1 MITILCGF
9 YFQMTP
15 SYSKYKTPHIEENA
29 KIYIHNMVDNF
40 IKNENQ
46 TQMAFPIS
54 LDNFQRA
61 YVHMYSRGKGL
72 ITKSIGKGLIS
83 LKPNVELYLLKN
95 IEFPGSARQL
105 NIYKIDTNTEIEE
118 IATFSLV
125 PAARKLCFKY
135 LSKYPL
141 RTKEIEDLHYF
152 AGISNRQTSSNGF
165 RCTIGNQFK
174 LCVPPNRSNPKF
186 SVGRRNLPIFD
197 YRQKIVDTINSNQVV
212 VISGDTGSGKT
223 TQVPQYI
230 LENHAAMGNECR
242 IICTQ
247 PRRLAAVS
255 IADRVALE
263 RGEPLGQTIG
273 YQIRLESRISQSSN
287 LIYTTSGF
295 LLRCLIGGAQR
306 ELFTGLT
313 HIILDEVHE
322 RDKYTDFLLIA
333 IKSALVINP
342 MLKVILMS
350 ATIDSDVFTA
360 YFKGCPLVDIPGRMF
375 PVKLYT
381 LEDTLS
387 LVGYK
392 QMKFSHFEDMMKPPD
407 VPTVAV
413 NVNNQQPEVVHDLDK
428 DTQDFVNEV
437 LDECFRSEQ
446 EDSFSQFFYLVS
458 GESVPVDVKHSETHM
473 TALMIAASKGFTSVV
488 QTLLGLG
495 ANPGIVGACDLT
507 AHQWA
512 TRMNKHDCA
521 AYLESITK
529 PAAPAPYQA
538 PIKQASERLLLDY
551 QSRLGDQEI
560 DHDLLMLVVKHIHR
574 KMPMGSV
581 LIFLP
586 GYDSIIELNE
596 NITNA
601 VHSKQL
607 DSNVLILMLHSSMQ
621 PQDQKQVFA
630 PAPYGIRKIIL
641 STNISET
648 SLTIDD
654 VVYVVDTGKVKQMT
668 YDSLTGATS
677 LTATWISQACA
688 KQRMGRAGR
697 VCPGVCFRIYSV
709 MRFDSM
715 ETFTLPEILRIPLT
729 EIALSAKILAAHS
742 SIADFLAQAIHP
754 PPSSSVAQSVRLL
767 KRIGALDEQENVTE
781 LGTLLVDLPVD
792 VQLGKAL
799 LYAVLLKCL
808 DPVLTIVS
816 ALSVKDPF
824 VLPGLDT
831 ESTAR
836 HTRNNFSCESF
847 SDHMILLRVFQL
859 WNESRSLKR
868 DRQFCREN
876 FISSGSMQMICGV
889 RSQILGHL
897 RSIGLIQHR
906 APGNIHELN
915 RHSDNWAVVK
925 ACLTAGLYPNISRI
939 DRQGGNL
946 KSRMDDKLMT
956 HKSSVLKLKGQR
968 KDGAQI
974 DLPSDWIL
982 FGEKSRT
989 GRLCMIRYNT
999 LVSPLNVALFA
1010 GPLYLPESNLVNT
1023 QSTSDSE
1030 DEEQASPAET
1040 ENKSNSI
1047 VKLIVDDWIS
1057 FDLGEDDANFV
1068 LHMRHKLNALFLK
1081 IVQQPS
1087 KFISTAADSQCVN
1100 TIAAILQIADKSCN
1114 MIQPEGVGQR
1124 PIGVKLNLGADDGL
1138 GMQYMQLDER
1148 KVEAQPKARGGNWR
1162 TDPQPSTSGHGAAK
1176 QYRAP
1181 TQPQSNNPPFRS
1193 LTARPP
1199 AISSKPSPPAVI
1211 KVDVNP
1217 SSARFFVIHADSEQQ
1232 IMEHFRSPGNW
1243 FWSSEIRQQLILT
1256 NYVSKSRSFLFNKI
1270 MFLLW
1275 QRFPSIEV
1283 LLFFYIP
1290 MQQRFFGVG
1299 RFRSTSVTHQ
1309 TDALSLKSVLANRWR
1324 QIWFKPA
1331 NGRQTTTFDQSE
1343 DGEEIADRKAAKML
1357 FDMLM

>member
-1 MITILCGF
+1 M
-9 YFQMTP
+9 
-15 SYSKYKTPHIEENA
+15 
-29 KIYIHNMVDNF
+29 
-40 IKNENQ
+40 
-46 TQMAFPIS
+46 
-54 LDNFQRA
+54 
-61 YVHMYSRGKGL
+61 
-72 ITKSIGKGLIS
+72 
-83 LKPNVELYLLKN
+83 
-95 IEFPGSARQL
+95 
-105 NIYKIDTNTEIEE
+105 
-118 IATFSLV
+118 
-125 PAARKLCFKY
+125 
-135 LSKYPL
+135 
-141 RTKEIEDLHYF
+141 
-152 AGISNRQTSSNGF
+152 
-165 RCTIGNQFK
+165 
-174 LCVPPNRSNPKF
+174 
-186 SVGRRNLPIFD
+186 
-197 YRQKIVDTINSNQVV
+197 
-212 VISGDTGSGKT
+212 
-223 TQVPQYI
+223 
-230 LENHAAMGNECR
+230 
-242 IICTQ
+242 
-247 PRRLAAVS
+247 AAVS

-263 RGEPLGQTIG
+263 RGEALGQTIG

-333 IKSALVINP
+333 IKSALLNNP
-342 MLKVILMS
+342 MLKVVLMS

-360 YFKGCPLVDIPGRMF
+360 YFNGCPLVDIPGRMF
-375 PVKLYT
+375 PVHLYT
-381 LEDTLS
+381 LEDTLA
-387 LVGYK
+387 LVGYRRK
-392 QMKFSHFEDMMKPPD
+392 KGSHFEDMMMKAASPEEPS
-407 VPTVAV
+407 VPVV
-413 NVNNQQPEVVHDLDK
+413 NYQPEVAHEIDK

-437 LDECFRSEQ
+437 LDECFRSEH

-458 GESVPVDVKHSETHM
+458 GESVPVDVKHSETRL
-473 TALMIAASKGFTSVV
+473 TALIIAASKGFRTVV
-488 QTLLGLG
+488 QTLFGLG
-495 ANPGIVGACDLT
+495 ANPNVIGACEMT

-512 TRMNKHDCA
+512 VRMNQHECA
-521 AYLESITK
+521 AFLESLSK
-529 PAAPAPYQA
+529 PPSAPSIGYHQAAAAAAPPSVV
-538 PIKQASERLLLDY
+538 KQSNEKLLQDY

-560 DHDLLMLVVKHIHR
+560 DHDLLLLVIKHIHAQ
-574 KMPMGSV
+574 MPIGSI

-596 NITNA
+596 NITTA
-601 VHSKQL
+601 IHSKKL

-621 PQDQKQVFA
+621 PQDQKLVFA
-630 PAPYGIRKIIL
+630 PAPYGVRKIIL

-697 VCPGVCFRIYSV
+697 VCPGVCFRIYSA

-729 EIALSAKILAAHS
+729 EISLSAKILSGHL

-754 PPSSSVAQSVRLL
+754 PPTSSIAQSVRLL
-767 KRIGALDEQENVTE
+767 KRIGALDEQESVTE

-799 LYAVLLKCL
+799 LYAILLKCL

-831 ESTAR
+831 EQLSSR
-836 HTRNNFSCESF
+836 NTRNHFSCDSS

-859 WNESRSLKR
+859 WNESRALKR
-868 DRQFCREN
+868 DRQFCHDN

-897 RSIGLIQHR
+897 RSVGLIQHR

-925 ACLTAGLYPNISRI
+925 ACLTAGLYPNVSRI
-939 DRQGGNL
+939 DRQGGQL

-956 HKSSVLKLKGQR
+956 HKSSVLKLKSQK
-968 KDGAQI
+968 KDGALVE
-974 DLPSDWIL
+974 LPSDWIV

-989 GRLCMIRYNT
+989 GRICMIRYNT

-1010 GPLYLPESNLVNT
+1010 GPLYLAESNLVAATSQN
-1023 QSTSDSE
+1023 TSDSE
-1030 DEEQASPAET
+1030 DELTTTTTTTEKENPKPKRPAA
-1040 ENKSNSI
+1040 NSI
-1047 VKLIVDDWIS
+1047 VKLIIDDWIS

-1087 KFISTAADSQCVN
+1087 KFTVTAADSRCVD
-1100 TIAAILQIADKSCN
+1100 TVAALLQMADKSCK

-1124 PIGVKLNLGADDGL
+1124 PIGVKLNADADDGF
-1138 GMQYMQLDER
+1138 GMNDLNLDHHR
-1148 KVEAQPKARGGNWR
+1148 RFDAQPKGRGNWR
-1162 TDPQPSTSGHGAAK
+1162 TDPQPSTSQGFGAK
-1176 QYRAP
+1176 QHNNRGFV
-1181 TQPQSNNPPFRS
+1181 QPKSFPANNTFHRSS

-1199 AISSKPSPPAVI
+1199 VITTRPNPPAVV
-1211 KVDVNP
+1211 KVDVNA
-1217 SSARFFVIHADSEQQ
+1217 STARFFVIHADSEQQ
-1232 IMEHFRSPGNW
+1232 IMEHFRVPGNW
-1243 FWSSEIRQQLILT
+1243 FWSSEVRQQLILT
-1256 NYVSKSRSFLFNKI
+1256 NYVS
-1270 MFLLW
+1270 
-1275 QRFPSIEV
+1275 
-1283 LLFFYIP
+1283 FF
-1290 MQQRFFGVG
+1290 F
-1299 RFRSTSVTHQ
+1299 
-1309 TDALSLKSVLANRWR
+1309 
-1324 QIWFKPA
+1324 
-1331 NGRQTTTFDQSE
+1331 
-1343 DGEEIADRKAAKML
+1343 
-1357 FDMLM
+1357 